1 MDNVI
6 EVQDLEFYYGQNL
19 IFSNVNFNI
28 KRGDFT
34 CLIGAN
40 GSGKSTLLN
49 LLLGE
54 KKPTNG
60 EIKLFNENISNF
72 MEWPRIGY
80 VPQIGFGLSKDFPAS
95 CEEVIRTSL
104 FPTIGLF
111 KPANKNHK
119 EMVSY
124 ALELVG
130 MEGYANKLI
139 SELSGGQFQRIMIA
153 RVLINNPDIMILDE
167 PTTGID
173 GKTVETL
180 YKLLWELNQSNI
192 TILMVTHDTINTID
206 YTNRILCLEEGSLI
220 ELDKTDLK
228 NELAHRH
235 THPRINDINQRGN

>member
-1 MDNVI
+1 
-6 EVQDLEFYYGQNL
+6 
-19 IFSNVNFNI
+19 
-28 KRGDFT
+28 
-34 CLIGAN
+34 
-40 GSGKSTLLN
+40 
-49 LLLGE
+49 
-54 KKPTNG
+54 
-60 EIKLFNENISNF
+60 
-72 MEWPRIGY
+72 
-80 VPQIGFGLSKDFPAS
+80 
-95 CEEVIRTSL
+95 
-104 FPTIGLF
+104 

-220 ELDKTDLK
+220 ELDKT
-228 NELAHRH
+228 
-235 THPRINDINQRGN
+235 

>member
-1 MDNVI
+1 
-6 EVQDLEFYYGQNL
+6 
-19 IFSNVNFNI
+19 SNVNFNI

-130 MEGYANKLI
+130 M
-139 SELSGGQFQRIMIA
+139 
-153 RVLINNPDIMILDE
+153 
-167 PTTGID
+167 
-173 GKTVETL
+173 
-180 YKLLWELNQSNI
+180 
-192 TILMVTHDTINTID
+192 
-206 YTNRILCLEEGSLI
+206 
-220 ELDKTDLK
+220 
-228 NELAHRH
+228 
-235 THPRINDINQRGN
+235 